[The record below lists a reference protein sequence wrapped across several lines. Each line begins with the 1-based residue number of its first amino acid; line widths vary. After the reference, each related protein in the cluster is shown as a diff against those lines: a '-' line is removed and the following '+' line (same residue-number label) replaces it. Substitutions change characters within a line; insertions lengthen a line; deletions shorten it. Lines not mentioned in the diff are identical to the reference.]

1 MSANGRWDLNR
12 RLKVN
17 ADAWVEVRLHKILLK
32 SALDGG
38 GRSTS
43 PYHWTWACLRP
54 GADVDNLQDTDTPLS
69 CPSA

>member
-1 MSANGRWDLNR
+1 
-12 RLKVN
+12 
-17 ADAWVEVRLHKILLK
+17 VEVRLHKILLK